1 MIRLFDNFCNGSSN
15 SSLPSKLKK
24 GDLVFYEGSILYFEK
39 EENDCFIFSD
49 SKYGNKQVKIKQDK
63 IRENGKY

>member
-1 MIRLFDNFCNGSSN
+1 MIRLFNNFYNNSN
-15 SSLPSKLKK
+15 NSNLPFMLKK
-24 GDLVFYEGSILYFEK
+24 GDLVFYGGSILYFEK

>member
-1 MIRLFDNFCNGSSN
+1 MIRLFNNFYNNDNNSN
-15 SSLPSKLKK
+15 LPFVLKK
-24 GDLVFYEGSILYFEK
+24 GDLVFYGGSILYFEK
-39 EENDCFIFSD
+39 EENDYFIFSD